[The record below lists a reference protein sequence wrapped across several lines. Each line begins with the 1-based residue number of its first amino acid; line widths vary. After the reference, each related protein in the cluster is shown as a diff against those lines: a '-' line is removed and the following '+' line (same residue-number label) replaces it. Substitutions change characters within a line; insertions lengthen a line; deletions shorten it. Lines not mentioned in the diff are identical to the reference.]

1 MKYAKIFVTAA
12 TAAVIVYVLA
22 NYGWADEINT
32 SDSDAVIRGA
42 GYLAI
47 AFNVLAAGL
56 SIATMNS
63 ESRKAS
69 LGMSALFAVS
79 FVVGLA
85 YSLFI
90 ESLLVLSIW
99 SFIGLSLGISFTL
112 LEKDIYSTM

>member
-1 MKYAKIFVTAA
+1 MKYAKMFITIA
-12 TAAVIVYVLA
+12 TAAVIVYVLL

-32 SDSDAVIRGA
+32 NNQEALIKGA
-42 GYLAI
+42 GYVAI
-47 AFNVLAAGL
+47 AFNAFAAVL

-63 ESRKAS
+63 ESKAAS

-85 YSLFI
+85 FSLFI
-90 ESLLVLSIW
+90 ESLLVLSLW